1 MLITSLENEKIKNY
15 IKLKSKKYRD
25 LTNSFIVEGEHLV
38 LEAYRAGLLEEIILE
53 QSSVFPIDLPNE
65 RKVYVP
71 QVILDKIS
79 DVENPPYVMGLC
91 RKKEESDNLGS
102 RILMLDGVQDPG
114 NLGTIL
120 RSSKAFNVD
129 TVVLSLDTVDLFN
142 PKVLRSTQ
150 GMIFHTNIIECD
162 LVDVI
167 SKLHGKNITV
177 YGTDVNNGIDARELS
192 SLDKTSFALV
202 MGNEGNG
209 VRKEVKELC
218 DKNLYINMNENVES
232 LNVGVATSILLYELG
247 R

>member
-1 MLITSLENEKIKNY
+1 MIITSLDNDNVKKWK
-15 IKLKSKKYRD
+15 KLCKKKYRD
-25 LTNSFIVEGEHLV
+25 EFGIYLVEGEHLV
-38 LEAYRAGLLEEIILE
+38 EEAYKSG
-53 QSSVFPIDLPNE
+53 V
-65 RKVYVP
+65 
-71 QVILDKIS
+71 LDKVIVLDGEDYSYDNIIYVSYEVMKAIS
-79 DVENPPYVMGLC
+79 SLDTPNRIMGVC
-91 RKKEESDNLGS
+91 KKKESSELLGKKY
-102 RILMLDGVQDPG
+102 LLLDGVQDPG
-114 NLGTIL
+114 NLGTIV
-120 RSSKAFNVD
+120 RSAVAFNID
-129 TVVLSLDTVDLFN
+129 TIVLSNDTVDLYN

-167 SKLHGKNITV
+167 NKLHDKNITV

>member
-1 MLITSLENEKIKNY
+1 MIITSLDNDNVKKWK
-15 IKLKSKKYRD
+15 KLCKKKYRD
-25 LTNSFIVEGEHLV
+25 EFGIYLVEGEHLV
-38 LEAYRAGLLEEIILE
+38 EEAYKSG
-53 QSSVFPIDLPNE
+53 V
-65 RKVYVP
+65 
-71 QVILDKIS
+71 LDKVIVLDGESYSYDNIIYVSYEVMKAIS
-79 DVENPPYVMGLC
+79 SLDTPNRIMGVC
-91 RKKEESDNLGS
+91 KKKESSELVGKKY
-102 RILMLDGVQDPG
+102 LLLDGVQDPG
-114 NLGTIL
+114 NLGTIV
-120 RSSKAFNVD
+120 RSAVAFNID
-129 TVVLSLDTVDLFN
+129 TIVLSDDTVDLYN

-167 SKLHGKNITV
+167 NELHSNDITV

-192 SLDKTSFALV
+192 DSDKVSFALV

-209 VRKEVKELC
+209 VRKEIKELC

>member
-1 MLITSLENEKIKNY
+1 MIITSLDNDNVKKWK
-15 IKLKSKKYRD
+15 KLCKKKYRD
-25 LTNSFIVEGEHLV
+25 EFGIYLVEGEHLV
-38 LEAYRAGLLEEIILE
+38 EEAYKSG
-53 QSSVFPIDLPNE
+53 V
-65 RKVYVP
+65 
-71 QVILDKIS
+71 LDKVIVLDGEDYSYDNIS
-79 DVENPPYVMGLC
+79 YVSYDVMKALSSLDTPNRIMGVC
-91 RKKEESDNLGS
+91 KKKESSELLGK
-102 RILMLDGVQDPG
+102 RYLLLDGVQDPG
-114 NLGTIL
+114 NLGTIV
-120 RSSKAFNVD
+120 RSAVAFNID
-129 TVVLSLDTVDLFN
+129 TIVLSNDTVDLYN

-162 LVDVI
+162 LIDVI
-167 SKLHGKNITV
+167 SKLHDKNITV

>member
-1 MLITSLENEKIKNY
+1 MIITSLDNDNVKKWK
-15 IKLKSKKYRD
+15 KLCKKKYRD
-25 LTNSFIVEGEHLV
+25 EFGIYLVEGEHLV
-38 LEAYRAGLLEEIILE
+38 EEAYKSG
-53 QSSVFPIDLPNE
+53 V
-65 RKVYVP
+65 
-71 QVILDKIS
+71 LDKVIVLDGEDYSYDNIIYVSYEVMKAIS
-79 DVENPPYVMGLC
+79 SLDTPNKIMGVC
-91 RKKEESDNLGS
+91 KKKENIEIVGKRFL
-102 RILMLDGVQDPG
+102 LLDGIQDPG
-114 NLGTIL
+114 NLGTIV
-120 RSSKAFNVD
+120 RSAVAFNID
-129 TVVLSLDTVDLFN
+129 TIILSDDTVDLYN

-150 GMIFHTNIIECD
+150 GMIFHTNIFSYDIVAFINI
-162 LVDVI
+162 LK
-167 SKLHGKNITV
+167 SMGITV

>member
-1 MLITSLENEKIKNY
+1 MIITSLDNDNVKKWK
-15 IKLKSKKYRD
+15 KLCKKKYRD
-25 LTNSFIVEGEHLV
+25 EFGIYLVEGEHLV
-38 LEAYRAGLLEEIILE
+38 EEAYKSG
-53 QSSVFPIDLPNE
+53 V
-65 RKVYVP
+65 
-71 QVILDKIS
+71 LDKVIVLDGEYYSYDNIIYVSYEVMKAIS
-79 DVENPPYVMGLC
+79 SLDTPNKIMGVC
-91 RKKEESDNLGS
+91 KKKENIEIVGKRFL
-102 RILMLDGVQDPG
+102 LLDGIQDPG
-114 NLGTIL
+114 NLGTIV
-120 RSSKAFNVD
+120 RSAVAFNID
-129 TVVLSLDTVDLFN
+129 TIILSDDTVDLYN

-150 GMIFHTNIIECD
+150 GMIFHTNIIERD
-162 LVDVI
+162 LVSVI
-167 SKLHGKNITV
+167 DELHNMGITV

>member
-1 MLITSLENEKIKNY
+1 MIITSLDNDNVKKWK
-15 IKLKSKKYRD
+15 KLCKKKYRD
-25 LTNSFIVEGEHLV
+25 EFGIYLVEGEHLV
-38 LEAYRAGLLEEIILE
+38 EEAYKSG
-53 QSSVFPIDLPNE
+53 V
-65 RKVYVP
+65 
-71 QVILDKIS
+71 LDKVIVLDGESYSYDNIIYVSYEVMKAIS
-79 DVENPPYVMGLC
+79 SLDTPNRIMGVC
-91 RKKEESDNLGS
+91 KKKESSELVGKKY
-102 RILMLDGVQDPG
+102 LLLDGVQDPG
-114 NLGTIL
+114 NLGTIV
-120 RSSKAFNVD
+120 RSAVAFNID
-129 TVVLSLDTVDLFN
+129 TIVLSDDTVDLYN

-167 SKLHGKNITV
+167 SKLHDKNITV

>member
-1 MLITSLENEKIKNY
+1 MIITSLDNDNVKKWK
-15 IKLKSKKYRD
+15 KLCKKKYRD
-25 LTNSFIVEGEHLV
+25 EFGIYLVEGEHLV
-38 LEAYRAGLLEEIILE
+38 EEAYKSG
-53 QSSVFPIDLPNE
+53 V
-65 RKVYVP
+65 
-71 QVILDKIS
+71 LDKVIVLEGEDYSYDNIIYVSYEVMKAIS
-79 DVENPPYVMGLC
+79 SLDTPNRIMGVC
-91 RKKEESDNLGS
+91 KKKESNELLGK
-102 RILMLDGVQDPG
+102 RYLLLDGVQDPG
-114 NLGTIL
+114 NLGTIV
-120 RSSKAFNVD
+120 RSAVAFNID
-129 TVVLSLDTVDLFN
+129 TIVLSDDTVDLYN

-162 LVDVI
+162 LVSVI
-167 SKLHGKNITV
+167 DELHNMGITV

-209 VRKEVKELC
+209 VRREVKELC

>member
-1 MLITSLENEKIKNY
+1 MIITSLDNDNVKKWK
-15 IKLKSKKYRD
+15 KLCKKKYRD
-25 LTNSFIVEGEHLV
+25 EFGIYLVEGEHLV
-38 LEAYRAGLLEEIILE
+38 EEAYKSG
-53 QSSVFPIDLPNE
+53 V
-65 RKVYVP
+65 
-71 QVILDKIS
+71 LDKVIVLDGEDYSYDNIIYVSYEVMKAIS
-79 DVENPPYVMGLC
+79 SLDTPNKIMGVC
-91 RKKEESDNLGS
+91 KKKENIEIVGKKFL
-102 RILMLDGVQDPG
+102 LLDGIQDPG
-114 NLGTIL
+114 NLGTIV
-120 RSSKAFNVD
+120 RSAVAFNID
-129 TVVLSLDTVDLFN
+129 TIVLSNDTVDLYN

-162 LVDVI
+162 LIDVI

>member
-1 MLITSLENEKIKNY
+1 MIITSLDNDNVKKWK
-15 IKLKSKKYRD
+15 KLCKKKYRD
-25 LTNSFIVEGEHLV
+25 EFGIYLVEGEHLV
-38 LEAYRAGLLEEIILE
+38 EEAYKSG
-53 QSSVFPIDLPNE
+53 V
-65 RKVYVP
+65 
-71 QVILDKIS
+71 LDKVIVLDGES
-79 DVENPPYVMGLC
+79 YSYDNIIYVSYDVMKALSSLDTPNRIMGVC
-91 RKKEESDNLGS
+91 KKKESSELLGK
-102 RILMLDGVQDPG
+102 RYLLLDGVQDPG
-114 NLGTIL
+114 NLGTIV
-120 RSSKAFNVD
+120 RSAVAFNID
-129 TVVLSLDTVDLFN
+129 TIVLSNDTVDLYN

-167 SKLHGKNITV
+167 NKLHDKNITI

>member
-1 MLITSLENEKIKNY
+1 MIITSLDNDNVKKWK
-15 IKLKSKKYRD
+15 KLCKKKYRD
-25 LTNSFIVEGEHLV
+25 EFGIYLVEGEHLV
-38 LEAYRAGLLEEIILE
+38 EEAYKSG
-53 QSSVFPIDLPNE
+53 V
-65 RKVYVP
+65 
-71 QVILDKIS
+71 LDKVIVLDGEDYSYDNIIYVSYEVMKAIS
-79 DVENPPYVMGLC
+79 SLDTPNRIMGVC
-91 RKKEESDNLGS
+91 KKKESSELLGK
-102 RILMLDGVQDPG
+102 RYLLLDGVQDPG
-114 NLGTIL
+114 NLGTIV
-120 RSSKAFNVD
+120 RSAVAFNID
-129 TVVLSLDTVDLFN
+129 TIVLSDDTVDLYN

-150 GMIFHTNIIECD
+150 GMIFHTNIIERD
-162 LVDVI
+162 LVSVI
-167 SKLHGKNITV
+167 DELHNMGITV

>member
-1 MLITSLENEKIKNY
+1 MIITSLDNDNVKKWK
-15 IKLKSKKYRD
+15 KLCKKKYRD
-25 LTNSFIVEGEHLV
+25 EFGIYLVEGEHLV
-38 LEAYRAGLLEEIILE
+38 EEAYKSG
-53 QSSVFPIDLPNE
+53 V
-65 RKVYVP
+65 
-71 QVILDKIS
+71 LDKVIVLDGES
-79 DVENPPYVMGLC
+79 YSYDNIIYVSYEVMKALSSLDTPNRIMGVC
-91 RKKEESDNLGS
+91 KKKESSELFGK
-102 RILMLDGVQDPG
+102 RYLLLDGVQDPG
-114 NLGTIL
+114 NLGTIV
-120 RSSKAFNVD
+120 RSAVAFNID
-129 TVVLSLDTVDLFN
+129 TIVLSNDTVDLYN

-162 LVDVI
+162 LIDVI
-167 SKLHGKNITV
+167 SKLHDKNITV

>member
-1 MLITSLENEKIKNY
+1 MIITSLDNDNVKKWK
-15 IKLKSKKYRD
+15 KLCKKKYRD
-25 LTNSFIVEGEHLV
+25 EFGIYLVEGEHLV
-38 LEAYRAGLLEEIILE
+38 EEAYKSG
-53 QSSVFPIDLPNE
+53 V
-65 RKVYVP
+65 
-71 QVILDKIS
+71 LDKVIVLDGESYSYDNIIYVSYEVMKAIS
-79 DVENPPYVMGLC
+79 SLDTPNRIMGVC
-91 RKKEESDNLGS
+91 KKKESSELLGK
-102 RILMLDGVQDPG
+102 RYLLLDGVQDPG
-114 NLGTIL
+114 NLGTIV
-120 RSSKAFNVD
+120 RSAVAFNID
-129 TVVLSLDTVDLFN
+129 TIVLSNDTVDLYN

-167 SKLHGKNITV
+167 NKLHDKNITI

>member
-1 MLITSLENEKIKNY
+1 MIITSLDNDNVKKWK
-15 IKLKSKKYRD
+15 KLCKKKYRD
-25 LTNSFIVEGEHLV
+25 EFGIYLVEGEHLV
-38 LEAYRAGLLEEIILE
+38 EEAYKSG
-53 QSSVFPIDLPNE
+53 V
-65 RKVYVP
+65 
-71 QVILDKIS
+71 LDKVIVLDGESYSYDNIIYVSYEVMKAIS
-79 DVENPPYVMGLC
+79 SLDTPNRIMGVC
-91 RKKEESDNLGS
+91 KKKESSELVGK
-102 RILMLDGVQDPG
+102 RYLLLDGVQDPG
-114 NLGTIL
+114 NLGTIV
-120 RSSKAFNVD
+120 RSAVAFNID
-129 TVVLSLDTVDLFN
+129 TIILSDDTVDLFN

-167 SKLHGKNITV
+167 NELHSNDITV

-192 SLDKTSFALV
+192 DLDKTSFALI

-209 VRKEVKELC
+209 VRKEIKELC

>member
-1 MLITSLENEKIKNY
+1 MIITSLDNDNVKKWK
-15 IKLKSKKYRD
+15 KLCKKKYRD
-25 LTNSFIVEGEHLV
+25 EFGICLVEGEHLV
-38 LEAYRAGLLEEIILE
+38 EEAYKSGVLDKVIVLDGEDYSYDNI
-53 QSSVFPIDLPNE
+53 
-65 RKVYVP
+65 VYVSYE
-71 QVILDKIS
+71 VMKAISSLDTPNKI
-79 DVENPPYVMGLC
+79 MGVC
-91 RKKEESDNLGS
+91 KKKENIEIVGKRFL
-102 RILMLDGVQDPG
+102 LLDGIQDPG
-114 NLGTIL
+114 NLGTIV
-120 RSSKAFNVD
+120 RSAVAFNID
-129 TVVLSLDTVDLFN
+129 TIILSDDTVDLYN

-167 SKLHGKNITV
+167 NELHSIDITV

-192 SLDKTSFALV
+192 DLDKTSFALV

>member
-1 MLITSLENEKIKNY
+1 MIITSLDNDNVKKWK
-15 IKLKSKKYRD
+15 KLCKKKYRD
-25 LTNSFIVEGEHLV
+25 EFGIYLVEGEHLV
-38 LEAYRAGLLEEIILE
+38 EEAYKSG
-53 QSSVFPIDLPNE
+53 V
-65 RKVYVP
+65 
-71 QVILDKIS
+71 LDKVIVLDGESYSYDNIIYVSYEVMKAIS
-79 DVENPPYVMGLC
+79 SLDTPNRIMGVC
-91 RKKEESDNLGS
+91 KKKES
-102 RILMLDGVQDPG
+102 RELVGKKYLLLDGVQDPG
-114 NLGTIL
+114 NLGTIV
-120 RSSKAFNVD
+120 RSAVAFNID
-129 TVVLSLDTVDLFN
+129 TIVLSDDTVDLYN

-167 SKLHGKNITV
+167 NELHSNDITV

-192 SLDKTSFALV
+192 DLDKVSFALV

-209 VRKEVKELC
+209 VRKEIKELC

>member
-1 MLITSLENEKIKNY
+1 MIITSLDNDNVKKWK
-15 IKLKSKKYRD
+15 KLCKKKYRD
-25 LTNSFIVEGEHLV
+25 EFGIYLVEGEHLV
-38 LEAYRAGLLEEIILE
+38 EEAYKSG
-53 QSSVFPIDLPNE
+53 V
-65 RKVYVP
+65 
-71 QVILDKIS
+71 LDKVIVLDGESYLYDNIIYVSYEVMKAIS
-79 DVENPPYVMGLC
+79 SLDTPNRIMGVC
-91 RKKEESDNLGS
+91 KKKESSELVGKKY
-102 RILMLDGVQDPG
+102 LLLDGVQDPG
-114 NLGTIL
+114 NLGTIV
-120 RSSKAFNVD
+120 RSAVAFNID
-129 TVVLSLDTVDLFN
+129 TIVLSDDTVDLYN

-167 SKLHGKNITV
+167 NELHSNDIIV

-192 SLDKTSFALV
+192 DLDKTSFALV

>member
-1 MLITSLENEKIKNY
+1 MIITSLDNDNVKKWK
-15 IKLKSKKYRD
+15 KLCKKKYRD
-25 LTNSFIVEGEHLV
+25 EFGIYLVEGEHLV
-38 LEAYRAGLLEEIILE
+38 EEAYKSG
-53 QSSVFPIDLPNE
+53 V
-65 RKVYVP
+65 
-71 QVILDKIS
+71 LDKVIVLDGESYSYDNIIYVSYEVMKAIS
-79 DVENPPYVMGLC
+79 SLDTPNRIMGIC
-91 RKKEESDNLGS
+91 KKKESSELLGK
-102 RILMLDGVQDPG
+102 RYLLLDGVQDPG
-114 NLGTIL
+114 NLGTIV
-120 RSSKAFNVD
+120 RSAVAFNID
-129 TVVLSLDTVDLFN
+129 TIVLSNDTVDLYN

-167 SKLHGKNITV
+167 NELHSNDITV

-192 SLDKTSFALV
+192 DLDKTSFALV

-209 VRKEVKELC
+209 VRKEIKELC

>member
-1 MLITSLENEKIKNY
+1 MIITSLDNDNVKKWK
-15 IKLKSKKYRD
+15 KLCKKKYRD
-25 LTNSFIVEGEHLV
+25 EFGIYLVEGEHLV
-38 LEAYRAGLLEEIILE
+38 EEAYKSGVIDKVIVLDGESYSYDNIIYVSYE
-53 QSSVFPIDLPNE
+53 VMKAISSLDTPN
-65 RKVYVP
+65 R
-71 QVILDKIS
+71 I
-79 DVENPPYVMGLC
+79 MGVC
-91 RKKEESDNLGS
+91 KKKESSELVGKKY
-102 RILMLDGVQDPG
+102 LLLDGVQDPG
-114 NLGTIL
+114 NLGTIV
-120 RSSKAFNVD
+120 RSAVAFNID
-129 TVVLSLDTVDLFN
+129 TIVLSDDTVDLYN

-167 SKLHGKNITV
+167 NELHSNDITV

-192 SLDKTSFALV
+192 DLDKTSFALV

-209 VRKEVKELC
+209 VRKEIKELC

>member
-1 MLITSLENEKIKNY
+1 MIITSLDNDNVKKWK
-15 IKLKSKKYRD
+15 KLCKKKYRD
-25 LTNSFIVEGEHLV
+25 EFGIYLVEGEHLV
-38 LEAYRAGLLEEIILE
+38 EEAYKSG
-53 QSSVFPIDLPNE
+53 V
-65 RKVYVP
+65 
-71 QVILDKIS
+71 LDKVIVLDGESYSYDNIIYVSYEVMKAIS
-79 DVENPPYVMGLC
+79 SLDTPNRIMGVC
-91 RKKEESDNLGS
+91 KKKESSELLGK
-102 RILMLDGVQDPG
+102 RYLLLDGVQDPG
-114 NLGTIL
+114 NLGTIV
-120 RSSKAFNVD
+120 RSAVAFNID
-129 TVVLSLDTVDLFN
+129 TIVLSNDTVDLYN

-167 SKLHGKNITV
+167 NKLHDKNITV